1 MVCVSDKM
9 IRIAQ
14 IGTKHAHA
22 RGKYHTLLKF
32 PDLFEVVGVVE
43 SDEKQRT
50 EMESNGYEGAT
61 WLTETQLFS
70 TEGLKAVVVETEVS
84 ELVPTAQRCIESGF
98 HVHLDKPAGASM
110 SAFQQLHET
119 ADQAGLTIQMG
130 YMFRYNPGFEFLFDA
145 ITNGWL
151 GAITEVNGMIGKSAE
166 DLLRLTI
173 ARFSG
178 GGMFELGCHIIDPL
192 VTILGPPEGVETFT
206 FRSHPEKDNL
216 ADNQLAVFRYPTA
229 VATIRSNHI
238 DPHKRRKFEVI
249 GEKGAVIID
258 PLEPPIMKLSLNEK
272 FGRFSEG
279 YQRVDLTFQD
289 GRFDGEFIDFA
300 KVIRNE
306 KKLRWD
312 SSHDLAV
319 HKAILQASEMEV
331 D

>member
-1 MVCVSDKM
+1 M

-22 RGKYHTLLKF
+22 KGKYDTMLKF

-43 SDEKQRT
+43 PDEKRRT

-70 TEGLKAVVVETEVS
+70 TEGLRAVVVETEVS

-98 HVHLDKPAGASM
+98 HVHIDKPAGTSM
-110 SAFQQLHET
+110 SALQQLHET

-151 GAITEVNGMIGKSAE
+151 GSITEVNGMIGKSAN

-173 ARFSG
+173 ARFPG

-192 VTILGPPEGVETFT
+192 VTILGPPEGVEAFT

-258 PLEPPIMKLSLNEK
+258 PLEPPSIKLSLDKK
-272 FGRFSEG
+272 FSRFSEG
-279 YQRVDLTFQD
+279 YQRVDLTLQD
-289 GRFDGEFIDFA
+289 GRYDGEFIDFA

-312 SSHDLAV
+312 STHDLAV